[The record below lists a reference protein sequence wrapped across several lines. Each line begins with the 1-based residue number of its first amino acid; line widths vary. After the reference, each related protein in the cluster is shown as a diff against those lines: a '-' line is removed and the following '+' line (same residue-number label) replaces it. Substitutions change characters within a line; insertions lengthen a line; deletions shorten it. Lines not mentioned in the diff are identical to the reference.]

1 MEKARGFDTTP
12 ENRGMKIQ
20 RMWDLQ
26 ASPAKGYKEE
36 TKSLVRQNA
45 MGRRICTSLQRL
57 WSKDLGTLVAMH
69 LSRGLDLWPWY
80 LFISESFRVCLD
92 PYNKRFVD

>member
-57 WSKDLGTLVAMH
+57 
-69 LSRGLDLWPWY
+69 
-80 LFISESFRVCLD
+80 
-92 PYNKRFVD
+92 